1 MIIFFFAYYSIMDG
15 ISQYKMWDT
24 APPEAVFSPM
34 TAQKCPAGATVLLFF
49 AGRV

>member
-1 MIIFFFAYYSIMDG
+1 MDG

-24 APPEAVFSPM
+24 APAGGGFFAHDGAKM
-34 TAQKCPAGATVLLFF
+34 PAGATVLLFF